1 MNNHT
6 DVFLINRE
14 FGRTWEERV
23 SQWLQMNE
31 QYVLDVY
38 EYAPSKDG
46 VTKAPKMKIFPE
58 GKSLILPDLQVASA
72 GATHWIEIKSKACC
86 YSHQHTT
93 WERSTGFD
101 LYLWN
106 HYNKV
111 QEVTGLEVYV
121 FFVHVDECEIRSAS
135 LDELKALPS
144 RFPRGDTGI
153 IFWDYDALR
162 PFAIITDN
170 NEITAL

>member
-1 MNNHT
+1 MQTLKHNPTIKISLRVIPGVWVSLCYFCLFRLDIFYFRDAINNHT

-106 HYNKV
+106 HWKLFLL
-111 QEVTGLEVYV
+111 QTV
-121 FFVHVDECEIRSAS
+121 FACQHQSWEQA
-135 LDELKALPS
+135 AP
-144 RFPRGDTGI
+144 
-153 IFWDYDALR
+153 
-162 PFAIITDN
+162 
-170 NEITAL
+170 